1 MANFRGHI
9 TTSAL
14 LGIGYGVGATFG
26 FGFTPM
32 QGALAGC
39 LTAVG
44 GLLPDLDLEHS
55 TPSRELFAL
64 TAAVAPL
71 VLMPRLLV
79 WGGSF
84 EAAMVSAVLI
94 YLVVRYFGAS
104 IVGMLTVHRGMF
116 HSIPTMFIVAELVF
130 LGYRSD
136 ELEVRLLMAGAVA
149 AGFLSHLIL
158 DELFSVQFNGIRVKL
173 AKSAGSALKFV
184 GSSMVANLTTYVI
197 LCALT
202 YGVLIESGWME
213 SPVPEPTGGLF
224 QQVERATET
233 MIR

>member
-9 TTSAL
+9 TTSGL
-14 LGIGYGVGATFG
+14 LGVGYGVGSAALC
-26 FGFTPM
+26 GFTPM

-44 GLLPDLDLEHS
+44 GLLPDLDLENS

-71 VLMPRLLV
+71 VLMPRLIQ

-84 EAAMVSAVLI
+84 EAAMFFSVVI
-94 YLVVRYFGAS
+94 YLIVRYCGAT
-104 IVGMLTVHRGMF
+104 IVGKLTVHRGMF
-116 HSIPTMFIVAELVF
+116 HSIPAMFIVAELVF

-136 ELEVRLLMAGAVA
+136 EMSVRLLMGGGVTI
-149 AGFLSHLIL
+149 GFLSHLIL
-158 DELFSVQFNGIRVKL
+158 DEVCSVQFSGLRIKL
-173 AKSAGSALKFV
+173 AKSAGSALKMV
-184 GSSMVANLTTYVI
+184 GKSMVANLVTYVL
-197 LCALT
+197 LCTLT
-202 YGVLIESGWME
+202 YGVLIEGGWLQA
-213 SPVPEPTGGLF
+213 PEIKKGGGFL

-233 MIR
+233 FRR